1 MTHTL
6 TDEEL
11 AALKAI
17 SEPAAQL
24 EYRELVAVQHP
35 GLMFVYDNL
44 RLNNS
49 PEHAYKMVCQID
61 QSFKQEG
68 IREEIPQH
76 GTYKPVNR
84 NNGAFNP
91 GGRHLRL
98 ESDGNIALAKDRR
111 DTYAPRHLHA
121 QGEEIIAQRLRYA

>member
-1 MTHTL
+1 MAHTL

-68 IREEIPQH
+68 IREETPQH
-76 GTYKPVNR
+76 GTHKSEHCYS
-84 NNGAFNP
+84 GAFNP

-98 ESDGNIALAKDRR
+98 ESDGNIALAQDRR
-111 DTYAPRHLHA
+111 GTYSPRHLHA
-121 QGEEIIAQRLRYA
+121 EGAEIISARLRYA